1 MAVQPG
7 HASRADSTPTLKVG
21 DRAPDFTLGSHLGG
35 KVTLSDLRGK
45 NVMLAFYPFAFSGVC
60 STQMPGYEAA
70 SERFGGLNAQV
81 VGISVDHMFA
91 LKAWASQLGI
101 TSYPL
106 LSDFWPHGAV
116 AQQYGV
122 FNAERGMADR
132 SIFLVDGE
140 GIIRYIDVHENSDRP
155 DEEQIFCA
163 LETVR

>member
-7 HASRADSTPTLKVG
+7 RASRGDSTPTLKAG
-21 DRAPDFTLGSHLGG
+21 DAAPDFTLRSHLGG
-35 KVTLSDLRGK
+35 TLTLSELRGK
-45 NVMLAFYPFAFSGVC
+45 NVMLAFFPFAFSGVC

-70 SERFGGLNAQV
+70 SERFDGMNAQV
-81 VGISVDHMFA
+81 VGISIDHPYA

-116 AQQYGV
+116 AQRYGV
-122 FNAERGMADR
+122 FNEQQGRSERA
-132 SIFLVDGE
+132 IFLVDKD
-140 GIIRYIDVHENSDRP
+140 GIVRYIDVHETADRP

-163 LETVR
+163 LEAVG

>member
-7 HASRADSTPTLKVG
+7 HATRASSTPTLSVG
-21 DRAPDFTLGSHLGG
+21 DPAPDFTLKSHLGDE
-35 KVTLSDLRGK
+35 VTLSALRGK
-45 NVMLAFYPFAFSGVC
+45 NVMLAFFPFAFSGVC
-60 STQMPGYEAA
+60 STQMPGYEAG
-70 SERFGGLNAQV
+70 SGRFADLNAQV
-81 VGISVDHMFA
+81 LGISIDHMFA

-132 SIFLVDGE
+132 SIFLVDAE
-140 GIIRYIDVHENSDRP
+140 GVIRYIDVHENADRP
-155 DEEQIFCA
+155 DEEAIFCE
-163 LETVR
+163 LEKV